1 MKNRKQIISS
11 ILLIIGV
18 VALINILSVNYFVRL
33 DFTADKQ
40 YTLSKVTRNILKDLK
55 EPVTVTVYFSKDVPT
70 LLLQAKK
77 DFKDILTEYAN
88 RSKHKVVYEFIDP
101 ADDQTK
107 QKAQQAGVEPK
118 VVNMREKDQVKQQM
132 VFLGAVLQ
140 MGDRKEVIP
149 VIQPGAAMEYDLTMA
164 IKKLSVVDKP
174 SIGLLQGQKEP
185 DLAGIHQAYA
195 GMSVLYNVEQVY
207 LNDSSYN
214 LNKYKTL
221 MIVAPKDSFPASYLA
236 QIDRYVKEGGNLYIA
251 LDRVDIDPQTNA
263 TFVVNTGLE
272 SWLKTKGVTIGEDL
286 IVDQQCGQVTAQVG
300 PGAYR
305 IIPFH
310 YIPNVNNFADHTITN
325 GLEVMLF
332 PFISSMT
339 FTGNSSYSF
348 VPLVFTSEK
357 AGTQP
362 ASVTFDLEKEWTEAD
377 FPQKSLP
384 LATALLPKSGK
395 EGKIV
400 VVSDG
405 GFAVNSNGQQQ
416 QQQLQPDNI
425 NFMVNAIDWLSDDTG
440 LIELRTKGITTRML
454 SDLSDGTRTF
464 LKYFNF
470 LLPII
475 LIVGYGFYRMNSN
488 RKIRLK
494 RMEGNYV

>member
-1 MKNRKQIISS
+1 MKNRKQIISG

-18 VALINILSVNYFVRL
+18 VVLVNILSVNYFVRL

-40 YTLSKVTRNILKDLK
+40 YTLSKVTKNILKDLK
-55 EPVTVTVYFSKDVPT
+55 EPVTVTVYFSNDVPT

-101 ADDQTK
+101 ASDETK
-107 QKAQQAGVEPK
+107 QKAQQAGIEPK

-132 VFLGAVLQ
+132 VFLGAVIQ

-164 IKKLSVVDKP
+164 IKKLSVVEKP

-185 DLAGIHQAYA
+185 DLAGMHQAYA
-195 GMSVLYNVEQVY
+195 GMSILYNVEPVY
-207 LNDSSYN
+207 LNDTAYF

-221 MIVAPKDSFPASYLA
+221 MIVAPKDSFPSPYLA

-251 LDRVDIDPQTNA
+251 IDKVDIDPQTNA

-272 SWLKTKGVTIGEDL
+272 SWLKSKGVTIGEDFV
-286 IVDQQCGQVTAQVG
+286 VDQQCGQVTAQVG
-300 PGAYR
+300 PGAYQ

-325 GLEVMLF
+325 GLESMLF
-332 PFISSMT
+332 PFVSSIA
-339 FTGNSSYSF
+339 FTGSSSRNF
-348 VPLVFTSEK
+348 VPLIFTSEN
-357 AGTQP
+357 AGTQTAP
-362 ASVTFDLEKEWTEAD
+362 VTFDLNKEWTEAD
-377 FPQKSLP
+377 FPKASLP
-384 LATALLPKSGK
+384 LAAALIPKSGK
-395 EGKIV
+395 EGKMV
-400 VVSDG
+400 VVADG
-405 GFAVNSNGQQQ
+405 GFAVNSDGQQ

-440 LIELRTKGITTRML
+440 LIELRTKGVTTRML
-454 SDLSDGTRTF
+454 SDLSDGTRMF

-475 LIVGYGFYRMNSN
+475 LIIGYGFYRMNRN

-494 RMEGNYV
+494 RMEAHYV